1 MFTMLNKLLTIK
13 SSSSSS
19 SSQTSSSSSSLLST
33 KMNWKKDGQFGLFV
47 WIFVFVAVATYY
59 HSSLSAEAYPVNLMM
74 TRKYPVNVEVENPE
88 ELISTL
94 DNLIQNILVGIDSSH
109 SNNMQQITDKSSGT
123 NKRGIDLG
131 LSRGF
136 SGSQAAKH
144 LMGMSAASFANGPGR
159 KR

>member
-1 MFTMLNKLLTIK
+1 MFFFHKLFRQSIVVLVVVVVVYCQTKLIK
-13 SSSSSS
+13 ILI
-19 SSQTSSSSSSLLST
+19 QFLL
-33 KMNWKKDGQFGLFV
+33 
-47 WIFVFVAVATYY
+47 
-59 HSSLSAEAYPVNLMM
+59 
-74 TRKYPVNVEVENPE
+74 KYPVSVEVENPE

-109 SNNMQQITDKSSGT
+109 SNNLQITDKSSGT

-144 LMGMSAASFANGPGR
+144 MMGMSAASFANGPGR

>member
-1 MFTMLNKLLTIK
+1 MENENSLFAIYNHSRKLVIRE
-13 SSSSSS
+13 SNCNI
-19 SSQTSSSSSSLLST
+19 
-33 KMNWKKDGQFGLFV
+33 M
-47 WIFVFVAVATYY
+47 A
-59 HSSLSAEAYPVNLMM
+59 M
-74 TRKYPVNVEVENPE
+74 KYPVNVEVENPE